1 MIGEGSLT
9 ELLLSLMEAIMG
21 RTVMFLLRRSGGR
34 AVFGLTLFVGAAILP
49 GGCTIVSAETCNVWE
64 KVEITLRAEKSYEN
78 PYKEVEVWVDLKGP
92 AFEKRCYGFWD
103 GDNVFRVRV
112 LATTPGRWRWRSG
125 SNQSDSGLNGKKG
138 EFTAKAWS
146 EAEKAA
152 NPSRRGMVRASA
164 NGHAFEYGDGT
175 PFFLLGDTWWSTAT
189 FRYRWYDDDKRR
201 PIGPDAGFKDYV
213 KFRRKQG
220 FNCIAMIAAF
230 PNWANDD
237 KPASLKMSDGTV
249 LRSAWKQAGT
259 KSAKDMTD
267 GDGNRAFFFP
277 GKVPGYEKYFP
288 DIDCINPKYFRNMDR
303 KIDYLNSQG
312 FAPFIEVSRRDIGQA
327 WKKYYQWPQSYTR
340 YIQYVWSRYQANS
353 CLFSPIHLDWT
364 GATISADDW
373 NEAANKVIER
383 YGPPPFGTLAG
394 TNSNPS
400 TLRNF
405 GHVDK
410 AKWLTFHQI
419 GNKRTHDLYAYLT
432 EIFNTLPPV
441 PGINGEPYYAGMLG
455 AAGGTET
462 SALYC
467 RSGMYGSVLSGGLGG
482 HIYGAGGWDGGMW
495 GGNVEDAADNH
506 IWDVIKW
513 QSADQMQHLRTFI
526 LSEGSRYRELAPNV
540 NLVSPNKSG
549 KANSCIGWAY
559 CAASPEK
566 DLFLLYF
573 EKNCPQAT
581 LSGALSGGKYKA
593 SWFNPRSG
601 DWLDAGVLTADG
613 TGEIRL
619 PNFPGNLTSSGTDW
633 GLKLTLVDAR

>member
-1 MIGEGSLT
+1 MIDERSLT
-9 ELLLSLMEAIMG
+9 EILSSLMGAIME
-21 RTVMFLLRRSGGR
+21 RTVMFLLRRSAGR
-34 AVFGLTLFVGAAILP
+34 AAFGLALFVGVALLP
-49 GGCTIVSAETCNVWE
+49 GGCTTFSAETYHVWE

-112 LATTPGRWRWRSG
+112 LATAPGRWRWRSG
-125 SNQSDSGLNGKKG
+125 SNQEDSGLNDKKG

-146 EAEKAA
+146 DAENAV
-152 NPSRRGMVRASA
+152 NPCRRGMVRASA

-175 PFFLLGDTWWSTAT
+175 PYFLLGDTWWSTAT
-189 FRYRWYDDDKRR
+189 FRYRWYDDDRQR
-201 PIGPDAGFKDYV
+201 PIGQYAGFKDYV

-220 FNCIAMIAAF
+220 FNCVAMIAAF

-259 KSAKDMTD
+259 ESAKDMTD

-277 GKVPGYEKYFP
+277 GKVPGYENYFP
-288 DIDCINPKYFRNMDR
+288 DVDRINPKYFRNMDR

-312 FAPFIEVSRRDIGQA
+312 FHPFIEVSRRDIGQG

-340 YIQYVWSRYQANS
+340 YIQYVWSRYQANN

-364 GATISADDW
+364 GSTIPPEQW
-373 NEAANKVIER
+373 NLAANRVIEK

-432 EIFNTLPPV
+432 EIFNASPPV

-455 AAGGTET
+455 AKGGTET

-513 QSADQMQHLRTFI
+513 QSADQMQHLRTFV

-540 NLVSPNKSG
+540 NLVLPNKSG
-549 KANSCIGWAY
+549 KANSCVGWAY
-559 CAASPEK
+559 CAGSKEK

-573 EKNCPQAT
+573 EKDCPQAT
-581 LSGALSGGKYKA
+581 LSGALSRGKYKA
-593 SWFNPRSG
+593 SWFNPRTG
-601 DWLDAGVLTADG
+601 EWIDAGVLTADG
-613 TGEIRL
+613 TGGIAL
-619 PNFPGNLTSSGTDW
+619 PDFPGNLAKSSTDW
-633 GLKLTLVDAR
+633 GLKLTLKDA